1 MPSEI
6 EGKLTLGLTPTS
18 KGPKLGSSI
27 ERPADL
33 KLTLKQC
40 SNRGNYTILE
50 QEDDIR
56 SRQLA
61 QGADLTCMITYDVFL
76 IPWTFAY
83 QSNVLY
89 HGHNSM
95 IVENSIQ
102 LLGCGQLPVSSTPAL
117 PWWISVL

>member
-18 KGPKLGSSI
+18 KGPKLVSSI
-27 ERPADL
+27 DRPADL

-50 QEDDIR
+50 QEKDDIR
-56 SRQLA
+56 GRQLA
-61 QGADLTCMITYDVFL
+61 QGADLTCMIIYDVFL

-83 QSNVLY
+83 Q
-89 HGHNSM
+89 
-95 IVENSIQ
+95 
-102 LLGCGQLPVSSTPAL
+102 
-117 PWWISVL
+117 